1 MREPYKHLFWCLVT
15 RGQDHRGKLVFSA
28 LVGRSQNIE
37 IGVEKTL
44 RGVKLL
50 VFRATCRKGALVHN
64 IVYTSIQ
71 TKHWEQKHRERAKH
85 FAGLDNRI
93 QGHKGAH
100 TPSEKGMW
108 TLSLTIV
115 SKHIL

>member
-1 MREPYKHLFWCLVT
+1 M
-15 RGQDHRGKLVFSA
+15 S
-28 LVGRSQNIE
+28 
-37 IGVEKTL
+37 
-44 RGVKLL
+44 
-50 VFRATCRKGALVHN
+50 
-64 IVYTSIQ
+64 
-71 TKHWEQKHRERAKH
+71 

-93 QGHKGAH
+93 RGRKGAH

>member
-1 MREPYKHLFWCLVT
+1 MSFV
-15 RGQDHRGKLVFSA
+15 
-28 LVGRSQNIE
+28 
-37 IGVEKTL
+37 
-44 RGVKLL
+44 
-50 VFRATCRKGALVHN
+50 
-64 IVYTSIQ
+64 
-71 TKHWEQKHRERAKH
+71 
-85 FAGLDNRI
+85 GLDNRI